1 MVKKYIIMC
10 GGDYVQWKT
19 PRHFTKVFGEEL
31 VARTI
36 RLLRENGIK
45 DISISTNNPAFSKFG
60 VPILEHDNLYIANGI
75 GNVQGDWFNA
85 FYPTKEPVCYIFG
98 DVFFSPEAIKTIVK
112 TPTDDI
118 ELFGSQ
124 SPFADNYIKTHE
136 EPFALK
142 VQDIEHFEQAL
153 EKTRQLER
161 EHKFWRKA
169 LVWEFFTVVKDA
181 PLQKRMG
188 EYTTDY
194 CVINDYTCDIDK
206 KEDVILL
213 KKAIGGIDMVKCEV
227 IEKFTLAKFDEL
239 ENVQRKSVGEK
250 GLLNVGDTFECSE
263 EMAKYLTGDNA
274 AGKVVVKVIEVIPSK
289 KQEES
294 KVVENEE
301 EQTIEEPK
309 EEAVIQKPK
318 ATKKSK
324 KNKK

>member
-10 GGDYVQWKT
+10 GGKYVRWIT
-19 PRHFTKVFGEEL
+19 PRHFTKILGEEL

-85 FYPTKEPVCYIFG
+85 FYPTNEPVCYIFG
-98 DVFFSPEAIKTIVK
+98 DVFFSPEAIKTIVN

-124 SPFADNYIKTHE
+124 PPFAENYIKTHE

-142 VQDIEHFEQAL
+142 VQDVEHFKKSL
-153 EKTRQLER
+153 EKTRQMER

-169 LVWEFFTVVKDA
+169 LVWEFFTVVKNA
-181 PLQKRMG
+181 PLQKKMG

-194 CVINDYTCDIDK
+194 TVINDYTCDIDNI
-206 KEDVILL
+206 EDIAELN
-213 KKAIGGIDMVKCEV
+213 KIMIKIGGIEMVKLEA
-227 IEKFTLAKFDEL
+227 IEEFTLGKFNEL
-239 ENVQRKSVGEK
+239 KNLVRKDPTRNEK
-250 GLLNVGDTFECSE
+250 GYVYLGDVFECKE
-263 EMAKYLTGDNA
+263 DLYNYLTGENKY
-274 AGKVVVKVIEVIPSK
+274 GRTFVKVIEIIPEKKEEIKIEAKVKFDEPKPK
-289 KQEES
+289 KQA
-294 KVVENEE
+294 
-301 EQTIEEPK
+301 I
-309 EEAVIQKPK
+309 I
-318 ATKKSK
+318 KKSK
-324 KNKK
+324 K

>member
-10 GGDYVQWKT
+10 GGDYVQWET
-19 PRHFTKVFGEEL
+19 PRHFTKIFGEEL

-60 VPILEHDNLYIANGI
+60 VPILEHDNFYIANGI

-98 DVFFSPEAIKTIVK
+98 DVVFSPDAIKTIVK

-142 VQDIEHFEQAL
+142 VQDIEHFKEAL
-153 EKTRQLER
+153 EKTRQLEK

-169 LVWEFFTVVKDA
+169 LVWEFFTVVKNA
-181 PLQKRMG
+181 PFQKRMG

-206 KEDVILL
+206 KEDIILL
-213 KKAIGGIDMVKCEV
+213 KKAIGGIDMVKLEV
-227 IEKFTLAKFDEL
+227 IEEFTLQDFGKLKDIK
-239 ENVQRKSVGEK
+239 RKGKDTE
-250 GLLNVGDTFECSE
+250 GRLFVGDTFVCDEI
-263 EMAKYLTGDNA
+263 MRDYLLGDNA
-274 AGKVVVKVIEVIPSK
+274 LNKAVAKVVEVIPEKEPEIEKPKVSK
-289 KQEES
+289 K
-294 KVVENEE
+294 
-301 EQTIEEPK
+301 
-309 EEAVIQKPK
+309 
-318 ATKKSK
+318 TKKSK
-324 KNKK
+324 K

>member
-10 GGDYVQWKT
+10 GGKYVRWAT
-19 PRHFTKVFGEEL
+19 PRHFTKILGEEL

-85 FYPTKEPVCYIFG
+85 FYPTNEPVCYIFG
-98 DVFFSPEAIKTIVK
+98 DVFFSPEAIKTIAN

-124 SPFADNYIKTHE
+124 PPFAENYIKTHE

-142 VQDIEHFEQAL
+142 VQDVEHFKESL
-153 EKTRQLER
+153 EKTRQMER

-169 LVWEFFTVVKDA
+169 LVWEFFTVVKNA
-181 PLQKRMG
+181 PLQKKMG

-194 CVINDYTCDIDK
+194 TVINDYTCDIDNV
-206 KEDVILL
+206 EDIEELNKILI
-213 KKAIGGIDMVKCEV
+213 KIGGIEMVKLEAL
-227 IEKFTLAKFDEL
+227 EDFTLGRFDEL
-239 ENVQRKSVGEK
+239 ENITRANEGKNEK
-250 GLLNVGDTFECSE
+250 GWVYLGDVFECKE
-263 EMAKYLTGDNA
+263 DLYNYLTGDN
-274 AGKVVVKVIEVIPSK
+274 KYERTFVRVIEVIPEK
-289 KQEES
+289 K
-294 KVVENEE
+294 
-301 EQTIEEPK
+301 EEPK
-309 EEAVIQKPK
+309 EEPVKVEEKIQIPKKKPIIK
-318 ATKKSK
+318 KTKK
-324 KNKK
+324 